1 MFDFLPTIILRH
13 RKENLKK
20 CSLRGLESRTDI
32 QFLTYPQADY
42 PDLSSYVA
50 LSFDAP
56 PLTLD
61 DADSGL
67 FLIDGTWKYAEVIS
81 RQVPYCTPRSLPKEI
96 RTAYPRKQTDC
107 IDPEGRGLASVEAL
121 YIAYMIMGRDPA
133 GLLDHYY
140 WEESFH
146 QNNTK
151 FHQSYGTQISHEASP
166 SGPLGYKTL

>member
-20 CSLRGLESRTDI
+20 CSLQGLESRTDI
-32 QFLTYPQADY
+32 QFLAYPCADY
-42 PDLSSYVA
+42 PNLSSYVV
-50 LSFDAP
+50 LSLDAP
-56 PLTLD
+56 PLAIG

-67 FLIDGTWKYAEVIS
+67 LLIDGTWKYAEVMA
-81 RQVPYCTPRSLPKEI
+81 RQLPYCKPRSLPKEI

-107 IDPEGRGLASVEAL
+107 IDPKRGLASVEAL
-121 YIAYMIMGRDPA
+121 YIAYMIMGRDPS

-140 WEESFH
+140 WEKSFH

-166 SGPLGYKTL
+166 SGLAGYKTP